1 MGCCL
6 AGLAS
11 LLVDGDLHLHA
22 GLDHDGGDVLDGVG
36 GGVQV
41 DDALV
46 DAHLEAVPRVGA
58 LTAGGLARRD
68 LEHLGGQAAAWF

>member
-1 MGCCL
+1 M
-6 AGLAS
+6 
-11 LLVDGDLHLHA
+11 LHR
-22 GLDHDGGDVLDGVG
+22 VR

-68 LEHLGGQAAAWF
+68 LQHLGREAAG